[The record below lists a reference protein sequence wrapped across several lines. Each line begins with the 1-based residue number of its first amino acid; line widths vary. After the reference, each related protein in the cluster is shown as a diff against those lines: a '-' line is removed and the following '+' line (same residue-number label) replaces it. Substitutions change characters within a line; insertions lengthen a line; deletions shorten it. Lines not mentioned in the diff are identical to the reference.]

1 MVTKKR
7 EVWLD
12 YLKCIAVFL
21 VVWGHILLNCVTNN
35 HKYNVAGIIYATHIP
50 LFLVI
55 SGYLIKDKPI
65 IATLKIIFKRFVI
78 PYIVWCIIM
87 SLFYLGKKRLTN
99 IDLLVENIVAIK
111 NGILY
116 DFLWFIKAYSL
127 SFLLYQI
134 LKFKTLYRAIIGVAV
149 LIVLNLVFLNIKP
162 ISQLLSLTL
171 YTYTFISLSSVI
183 KDYIKNITIYKGLGC
198 LLLFVF
204 LLPFATWE
212 NNYFSMS
219 FSVLYENSEW
229 HIFIIRLLIGVSS
242 SLFLI
247 SLKCLFD
254 EEKFSLTIIPKI
266 GEYTISIYLLQT
278 LLVEGV
284 LPRIVQTNSILLSFI
299 LALFMLLL
307 SYIIVVALSKS
318 RILNRVLF
326 GNYK

>member
-1 MVTKKR
+1 MLR
-7 EVWLD
+7 E
-12 YLKCIAVFL
+12 
-21 VVWGHILLNCVTNN
+21 
-35 HKYNVAGIIYATHIP
+35 
-50 LFLVI
+50 
-55 SGYLIKDKPI
+55 
-65 IATLKIIFKRFVI
+65 
-78 PYIVWCIIM
+78 
-87 SLFYLGKKRLTN
+87 
-99 IDLLVENIVAIK
+99 
-111 NGILY
+111 LY
-116 DFLWFIKAYSL
+116 
-127 SFLLYQI
+127 
-134 LKFKTLYRAIIGVAV
+134 
-149 LIVLNLVFLNIKP
+149 
-162 ISQLLSLTL
+162 
-171 YTYTFISLSSVI
+171 
-183 KDYIKNITIYKGLGC
+183 GC

-229 HIFIIRLLIGVSS
+229 HIFIIRLLIGVSI

-254 EEKFSLTIIPKI
+254 VEKFSLTIIPKI

-284 LPRIVQTNSILLSFI
+284 LPRIVQTNSILQSFI

-318 RILNRVLF
+318 RILSRVLF